1 MDTMNAEF
9 FTNNRKRLLD
19 KLPGS
24 LIVLT
29 AYSLM
34 QRTNDIEAFFEQES
48 NFWYLTGI
56 EEPDWWV
63 ILDGLQNTAW
73 LVVPKISE
81 SQRIFSGELSNDD
94 AAKASGIKKTI
105 DQTEADSLLRKLA
118 KRHSVAYVGTQP
130 FYADNF
136 DFVHNPALAKL
147 KQKMERIFSNV
158 QSCNKELAKLR
169 AIKQPVELQAMQR
182 AITITNEALEIV
194 HKKMS
199 NYKYEYE
206 IDADISAHFRRKGT
220 RHGYDPIVA
229 AGKNATVLHYV
240 KNNAK
245 LAKRQLVL
253 FDVGAKVTGYSADI
267 ARTFAYGE
275 PTKRQISVHAA
286 VERAQQE
293 VIQLLRPGLELREYL
308 QEVQK
313 IMSREIAGLGL
324 AHEDD
329 EAGLSKYSPH
339 AIGHGLGVD
348 VHDELGRPRYLEE
361 GMVLTVEPG
370 IYIPEEK
377 IGVRIED
384 DILITK
390 TGHKNMSE
398 GLSTG
403 L

>member
-1 MDTMNAEF
+1 MNADF
-9 FTNNRKRLLD
+9 FTANRKKLLE

-56 EEPDWWV
+56 EEPNWWV
-63 ILDGLQNTAW
+63 IIDGLQNTTW
-73 LVVPKISE
+73 LVMPNMPV
-81 SQRIFSGELSNDD
+81 SQRIFNGALSPED
-94 AAKASGIKKTI
+94 ATKISGIKKVI
-105 DQTEADSLLRKLA
+105 EESEADILLRKLA

-130 FYADNF
+130 SYADSF
-136 DFVHNPALAKL
+136 HFTHNPAQAKL
-147 KQKMERIFSNV
+147 KQKMERIVSSV
-158 QSCNKELAKLR
+158 QSCNKELTKLR
-169 AIKQPVELQAMQR
+169 AIKQPVELSAMQK
-182 AITITNEALEIV
+182 AIDITNTTLENIYK
-194 HKKMS
+194 HLS

-206 IDADISAHFRRKGT
+206 IEADITSSFRRSGA

-229 AGKNATVLHYV
+229 AGNNATVLHYV
-240 KNNAK
+240 QNNSK
-245 LAKRQLVL
+245 LAKRQMIL
-253 FDVGAKVTGYSADI
+253 FDVGAKVNGYSADI
-267 ARTFAYGE
+267 SRTLAYGK
-275 PTKRQISVHAA
+275 PTKRQIAVHSA

-293 VIQLLRPGLELREYL
+293 IIALLRPGLSL
-308 QEVQK
+308 QEYSDKVQN
-313 IMSREIAGLGL
+313 IMAREIASLGL
-324 AHEDD
+324 AAEDD
-329 EAGLSKYSPH
+329 TDGQRKYFPH
-339 AIGHGLGVD
+339 AIGHGLGID
-348 VHDELGRPRYLEE
+348 VHDELGRPRVLEE

-390 TGHKNMSE
+390 TGHKNMSKR
-398 GLSTG
+398 LPTS